1 MRKNLFIYATAL
13 WLGLHGTG
21 FGQTATPPNPQI
33 VARVNLTGQT
43 NPIPTT
49 TIFTPPV
56 DGLFR
61 ISGVMVTTVANGDSS
76 GTWGLG
82 VNWSPDPGPQT
93 LCCVIGTNTRFV
105 GGGGSVETIT
115 IRSDA
120 GIPVTYFVQSTGN
133 TQGTTYEV
141 FFTVER
147 LE

>member
-1 MRKNLFIYATAL
+1 MA
-13 WLGLHGTG
+13 
-21 FGQTATPPNPQI
+21 P
-33 VARVNLTGQT
+33 
-43 NPIPTT
+43 
-49 TIFTPPV
+49 
-56 DGLFR
+56 D
-61 ISGVMVTTVANGDSS
+61 ISGVMVTTVANADSS

-133 TQGTTYEV
+133 TKGTTYEV

-147 LE
+147 LRIALSERSRWHSWREIAFTPATETEQDWW